1 MFRDRTD
8 AGQKLAAKLN
18 KFANRDDVLVLAL
31 PRGGVPVAFEV
42 ATRLNVPMDI
52 LVVRKLGVPGREE
65 LAFGA
70 IASGEVTVLNHD
82 LICDIHLS
90 NEVIAQISSRERKEL
105 QRRQEAYR
113 GGAESLALVGKTV
126 ILIDDGIATGASMHA
141 AISALRQQSPSKV
154 VIAVPT
160 APPSTCEELK
170 TTADEI
176 VTVIMPEPFIAV
188 GEFYETFTQTSDEE
202 VKRLFQSARQRHT

>member
-1 MFRDRTD
+1 MFRDRTE
-8 AGQKLAAKLN
+8 AGQALATKLN
-18 KFANRDDVLVLAL
+18 KFANRHDVLVLAL

-42 ATRLNVPMDI
+42 ATKLNVPMD
-52 LVVRKLGVPGREE
+52 LLLVRKLGVPGREE

-70 IASGEVTVLNHD
+70 ISTGGVTVLNQD
-82 LICDIHLS
+82 LVRNIHLS
-90 NEVIAQISSRERKEL
+90 DEVISQISSRERKEL

-113 GGAESLALVGKTV
+113 GSTESVAIAGKTI

-141 AISALRQQSPSKV
+141 AIYALRQQSPFKV

-170 TTADEI
+170 TIADEI
-176 VTVIMPEPFIAV
+176 VTVIRPEPFIAV

-202 VKRLFQSARQRHT
+202 VKRLFQGARQRRT